1 MDLLSL
7 LLTLRP
13 LSAPPADRPLPLW
26 WGRAAHALLLDV
38 VRQRDSVLA
47 AALHE
52 NTQAEQAAGENLVR
66 PFTVS
71 TLIGRAGDGGPLQQ
85 EQYTLRLTAF
95 RADVADCLAG
105 AAREGALTAGAVVEL
120 DYFPFR
126 VEAVQPGD
134 LTPKTDLTPQP
145 PSLQGKGEKE
155 GGRGSGS
162 PWEGCETYQ
171 TLSAPYLLAKN
182 SAGRRIG
189 LDFRSP
195 TTFKSGGKHV
205 PLPLPGLVFGSLL
218 ERWNACAPIAFPH
231 ELRRYA
237 EECLALTQYKLS
249 TRPVPAKSG
258 SLRVGFVG
266 EVSYTSLNYDRYWMS
281 LLGVLAEFALYAGVG
296 AGTSMGMGQCRLSD
310 EG

>member
-38 VRQRDSVLA
+38 VRQRDSALA

-126 VEAVQPGD
+126 VEAVQPG
-134 LTPKTDLTPQP
+134 K
-145 PSLQGKGEKE
+145 
-155 GGRGSGS
+155 S
-162 PWEGCETYQ
+162 PWEGCATYQ